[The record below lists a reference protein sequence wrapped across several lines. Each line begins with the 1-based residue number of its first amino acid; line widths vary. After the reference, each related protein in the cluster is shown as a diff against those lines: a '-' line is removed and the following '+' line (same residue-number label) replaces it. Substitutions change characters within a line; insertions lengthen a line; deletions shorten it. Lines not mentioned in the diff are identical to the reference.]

1 MPQILVW
8 LKSIHRAKHA
18 LPITNSSVQILI
30 LGKSMRLI
38 DRVMHTSSTFMK
50 EESGAPLIE
59 YVLIGSLVAAVLGLF
74 LLALNKDT

>member
-1 MPQILVW
+1 MPQILAW

>member
-1 MPQILVW
+1 
-8 LKSIHRAKHA
+8 
-18 LPITNSSVQILI
+18 
-30 LGKSMRLI
+30 MRLI
-38 DRVMHTSSTFMK
+38 DRVLHTSSAFMK